1 MAYEIPSF
9 TLGTLPANVDMSDD
23 AFQYTAV
30 DIGAAVAPVSGTGIG
45 GAALVPASSG
55 SPVLGILQNRPKAN
69 EAGTV
74 MCDGVTKA
82 RAGGTIAVGAY
93 IKVGTGGKLVS
104 SAKAD
109 AIGRAL
115 ESAVTG
121 DIFTVILR
129 ALA

>member
-9 TLGTLPANVDMSDD
+9 TLGTLPANVDMSAE
-23 AFQYTAV
+23 AFQYTGV
-30 DIGAAVAPVSGTGIG
+30 DIGAAIAPVSGTGIG
-45 GAALVPASSG
+45 GAALVAASAG

-82 RAGGTIAVGAY
+82 RAGGTVTVGDY
-93 IKVGTGGKLVS
+93 VKVGTGGKIVTS
-104 SAKAD
+104 NKAD
-109 AIGRAL
+109 SIGRAL
-115 ESAVTG
+115 ESAVNG